1 MNAKTFFVVFILG
14 LLAACGRT
22 MCEIPAEGPDGA
34 PNGQTEA
41 IPQGFSIVEYG
52 PRTAKI
58 NVPFNQQ
65 PDGSSAMWFKL
76 NDNMQGTMVRVHVG
90 ASVIRGDIARDVVTI
105 KVPSEILTKEGSLII
120 YLEKCE
126 GRDISRSDTVKLEV
140 SR

>member
-1 MNAKTFFVVFILG
+1 MNAKISLVLVLG

-22 MCEIPAEGPDGA
+22 MCEIPAEGAGSG
-34 PNGQTEA
+34 PNGQIEA
-41 IPQGFSIVEYG
+41 IPQNFSIVDYG
-52 PRTAKI
+52 PRAAKI
-58 NVPFNQQ
+58 NVAFNQQ

-76 NDNMQGTMVRVHVG
+76 NEDVQGTMVRVHIG

-120 YLEKCE
+120 YLEKFE